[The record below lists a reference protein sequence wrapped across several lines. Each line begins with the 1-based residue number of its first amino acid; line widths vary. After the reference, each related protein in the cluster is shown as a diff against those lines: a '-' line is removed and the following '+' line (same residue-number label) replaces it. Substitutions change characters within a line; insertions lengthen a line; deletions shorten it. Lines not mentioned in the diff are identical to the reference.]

1 MIARGVGLLTVL
13 WLVAAGTNAW
23 AAWHDL
29 GTTRGKTE
37 PVWEVV
43 SSDAQLTLV
52 KVTLAG
58 FESKTI
64 KINGQD
70 FVQLQVPGFS
80 LTDDKGL
87 PELPRANRNFVVPA
101 TATDVRLEVDR
112 VVTQEFDLGAV
123 APSKGAIERS
133 QNPETVPYTF
143 ASFYRASGLYPSENV
158 SAGNLFIFRDTKGVN
173 VAVRP
178 FQYDAASKRLIVAKE
193 ITFALRTFGA
203 RNAQLFR
210 HVSRDGTVELDAGF
224 ESMYRKFYLNA
235 GHLEADFKPV
245 KNRMTD
251 TGKLLVIYKD
261 ELFCGLQQ
269 FINWKIQKGMDVVAM
284 PMSKVGTG
292 YTAVKNAI
300 IADYKAR
307 RTSYVHFIGDAEHVP
322 FHPGKSGNANRA
334 EADPLYGVIEGND
347 AYPELIVSRFSAK
360 NCDGVNTQIAKSLNY
375 EMSPEVN
382 GAWYSKGVN
391 IASNEGSPT
400 DKERAEWLKRMMR
413 DSYYQV
419 VDSFYDPSASKAN
432 LIKSLNEGRGF
443 INYIGH
449 GSETMWVTTG
459 FSNNDITALNNS
471 MRLPFI
477 VSVACVNGAF
487 AGGVE
492 SFGERWLLAG
502 TPAAPKGAV
511 AVFASSTNQSW
522 VPPTVGQYE
531 ITRLLAKN
539 EMTTVGM
546 LFAHGAVAVLED
558 ASSTA
563 NQTFE
568 TWHIFG
574 DATVQVRTLAPAQ
587 INAELPG
594 QLIGERANNAY
605 MVKVKE
611 PGITVALSFNGQLL
625 GSAISDKTG
634 MAKVGLQNLPQT
646 GTKAMLT
653 MTGFNKMPKM
663 VEVVLK

>member
-13 WLVAAGTNAW
+13 WLVTAATNAW

-29 GTTRGKTE
+29 GSTRGNAE

-43 SSDAQLTLV
+43 SSDASLTLV

-58 FESKTI
+58 FESKTVQI
-64 KINGQD
+64 DGKNY
-70 FVQLQVPGFS
+70 VQLQVPGFS
-80 LTDDKGL
+80 LTDEKGM
-87 PELPRANRNFVVPA
+87 PELPRANRNFMIPA
-101 TATDVRLEVDR
+101 SSTDVRLEIDR

-133 QNPETVPYTF
+133 QNPENVPYTF
-143 ASFYRASGLYPSENV
+143 ASFYRASGLYPLKNV
-158 SAGNLFIFRDTKGVN
+158 SVGTPFIFRDTKGVN
-173 VAVRP
+173 VALRP

-193 ITFALRTFGA
+193 ITFALRTFGG
-203 RNAQLFR
+203 RSSQLFR
-210 HVSRDGTVELDAGF
+210 HESRDGTVELDAGF
-224 ESMYRKFYLNA
+224 ESMYRSFYLNA
-235 GHLEADFKPV
+235 GHLEGDFKPV
-245 KNRMTD
+245 KNRMSD

-261 ELFCGLQQ
+261 ELFCGMQQ
-269 FINWKIQKGMDVVAM
+269 LLNWKIQKGMDVVAM
-284 PMSKVGTG
+284 PMSKVGSG
-292 YTAVKNAI
+292 YMAVKNAI

-307 RTSYVHFIGDAEHVP
+307 KTSYVLFVGDAEHVP

-360 NCDGVNTQIAKSLNY
+360 NCDGVNTQVAKSLAY
-375 EMSPEVN
+375 ETSPEVN
-382 GAWYSKGVN
+382 GAWYSRGVN

-413 DSYYQV
+413 GSYYQV

-432 LIKSLNEGRGF
+432 LAKALNEGRGY

-459 FSNNDITALNNS
+459 FSNSDINQLNNS

-487 AGGVE
+487 AGSLE

-531 ITRLLAKN
+531 ITRLLSKN

-563 NQTFE
+563 AQTFE

-574 DATVQVRTLAPAQ
+574 DASVQVRTQAPSE
-587 INAELPG
+587 ISAEIPS
-594 QLIGERANNAY
+594 QLTAAGNNY
-605 MVKVKE
+605 MLKVNE
-611 PGITVALSFNGQLL
+611 AGITAALSSNGQLL
-625 GSAISDKTG
+625 GSAISDKNG
-634 MAKVGLQNLPQT
+634 MAKISLQNLPQT

-663 VEVVLK
+663 VAVVLK